1 MCLTQLV
8 HSAGS
13 ISIWITLAC
22 GAKVFSCRSPGH
34 QNVHP
39 RRSASRTPAREVRRF
54 GAVHSQH
61 SQIVRIIAATAPSP
75 FSVQVAGIFV
85 VEKILVKQELPAPYP
100 RHHQRTARFLRFCQ
114 HLARLL
120 DFGMGESTSFST
132 VVNHGS
138 RSPLANW
145 IFLGYRPEP
154 DQDDLSW
161 QRRMLSHDARQLFQR
176 LHQEAV
182 LSTGNDNPRTSTS

>member
-8 HSAGS
+8 HFCRS
-13 ISIWITLAC
+13 ISIWITLAS
-22 GAKVFSCRSPGH
+22 GAKVFSLPVTGH

-39 RRSASRTPAREVRRF
+39 RRSASRTPEPRSRRF

-61 SQIVRIIAATAPSP
+61 AQIVRIICFNAPSP
-75 FSVQVAGIFV
+75 FSVQVTGIFV
-85 VEKILVKQELPAPYP
+85 AARNSPERELPAPCP
-100 RHHQRTARFLRFCQ
+100 RHRQRTASVFRLCQ

-120 DFGMGESTSFST
+120 DFGMWEIHFVST

-145 IFLGYRPEP
+145 ISFGNRPEP
-154 DQDDLSW
+154 DQDDLSR
-161 QRRMLSHDARQLFQR
+161 QRRMLQ
-176 LHQEAV
+176 
-182 LSTGNDNPRTSTS
+182 P